1 MQNQHS
7 NRQFKKYDVI
17 IVGSG
22 VSGLYGAL
30 NLNKNL
36 RVLML
41 SKKELTLCN
50 SALAQGGVAA
60 VMDKKD
66 DNYDLHIKDTLIAG
80 GYKNDLENVK
90 ILVEQGPTDVKNLL
104 KYGVEFDR
112 KEDGSIDLTLE
123 GGHCRHRI
131 AHHKDST
138 GFEIVKSL
146 IESVK
151 KLENVDIL
159 P

>member
-60 VMDKKD
+60 V
-66 DNYDLHIKDTLIAG
+66 L
-80 GYKNDLENVK
+80 
-90 ILVEQGPTDVKNLL
+90 
-104 KYGVEFDR
+104 
-112 KEDGSIDLTLE
+112 
-123 GGHCRHRI
+123 
-131 AHHKDST
+131 
-138 GFEIVKSL
+138 SL
-146 IESVK
+146 
-151 KLENVDIL
+151 
-159 P
+159 